1 MKDRSEEEK
10 DEFDALMSAIGSMEI
25 SWMPEHNAEVRERR
39 KMVVQTSESA
49 KLRNELHEITKRL
62 QEQSQ
67 EAKKESKRSTVVSWI
82 SIAIAAASLLVAFV
96 ALFK

>member
-25 SWMPEHNAEVRERR
+25 SGMPEHNAEVRERR